1 MSNANKREESYG
13 GDSNSPFYFNTSHWR
28 AVDGM
33 LAGVKERAGIMVLTG
48 PPGSGKTMIMRAISE
63 GLEEN
68 TPGLFLQY
76 ASLNFREFVNFLH
89 SSLKV
94 EDEIMDAPNKA
105 VALRQ
110 FLYVQAKRDETGVVF
125 IDEAHNLEPDVLK
138 MLPKLARFDTL
149 EDGRIVGL
157 QFVLIGSEELTETL
171 AEAEFS
177 EVSGKVM
184 QKHELRFFTRGEL
197 TEFLKKR
204 LAPIARL
211 TDEPITDDGVD
222 AMGRFSGGSPRL
234 IGMICSHAML
244 FAAENPGKSID
255 AKMVEEAADA
265 LMLKEAENPFA
276 HEADI
281 PDTAAGPFSEADLS
295 GETQAASEEKAPD
308 LPFTDTQTIYTD
320 DASADDAADVKVE
333 KTPVADDSL
342 YAADHVA
349 VAPPPVAQEDEVPG
363 DEMFDPAALNHSL
376 DDDLDDDFGDIDD
389 LDDMDFDDDDDM
401 DDLGEGLATLP
412 KQKRAIK
419 KGGTSFLSRLGFK
432 GAKGES
438 GDKDEGKVLGA
449 NRKRDRAEPLPTK
462 EKRKTKTVVAGQRE
476 KQMKMAGMV
485 AGVALL
491 VGGGAMAVKP
501 VMGMLSGIGGGEK
514 MVAAPAMPDLG
525 LGNGNGNGSGMAAQ
539 APSQGFGSTT
549 GQAQSAGLDQNQD
562 DSSYT
567 VSVENPPATPKTGGW
582 GARVVVE
589 KDPINMIDTPQVA
602 GAEAPSAAP
611 SSIPEPAANLAR
623 GALDLVDR
631 ALGTAEENTGGV
643 MRNVF
648 AAASGEIAGMR
659 TNIANRGLSAEEV
672 SEKISK
678 LIAEADSFKA
688 QKQLIAPSGKNA
700 YDSYRAVLELNPDH
714 ETAMTGIRELRELYA
729 SKAQAAREARQWET
743 ANGYFETAI
752 AISNLRPVR

>member
-94 EDEIMDAPNKA
+94 EDDIIDAPNKA

-110 FLYVQAKRDETGVVF
+110 YLYVQAKRDETGVVF

-138 MLPKLARFDTL
+138 MLPKLAGFDTL
-149 EDGRIVGL
+149 EDGRSVGL
-157 QFVLIGSEELTETL
+157 QFVLIGNDELTETL
-171 AEAEFS
+171 AESEFQ
-177 EVSGKVM
+177 EVSGKVG
-184 QKHELRFFTRGEL
+184 QTHELRFFTRGEL

-211 TDEPITDDGVD
+211 TDEPITPDGVE

-265 LMLKEAENPFA
+265 LMLKEVENAFA
-276 HEADI
+276 NEADNL
-281 PDTAAGPFSEADLS
+281 DTAEGPFSEADLS
-295 GETQAASEEKAPD
+295 GESTKQKENDAPK
-308 LPFTDTQTIYTD
+308 PTFSDTQTIYAD
-320 DASADDAADVKVE
+320 DDDNAATPPVFTAGDAAD
-333 KTPVADDSL
+333 DDSL
-342 YAADHVA
+342 YASDHAAAAPGVKPSADSIDD
-349 VAPPPVAQEDEVPG
+349 ED
-363 DEMFDPAALNHSL
+363 FAHAAFNQSLN
-376 DDDLDDDFGDIDD
+376 DDLDDGMNDYDALDD
-389 LDDMDFDDDDDM
+389 YDDMDFDDDDM
-401 DDLGEGLATLP
+401 DELGDGLAAMP
-412 KQKRAIK
+412 KKKKAVK
-419 KGGTSFLSRLGFK
+419 KGGSTFLNRLGWK
-432 GAKGES
+432 GLS
-438 GDKDEGKVLGA
+438 GGADKKKEKVLGA
-449 NRKRDRAEPLPTK
+449 SRVRERSDTAPAKG
-462 EKRKTKTVVAGQRE
+462 KRKTKTVVAGQRE
-476 KQMKMAGMV
+476 KRMKMAGIV
-485 AGVALL
+485 GGAVLL
-491 VGGGAMAVKP
+491 VGGAVSAYNAIITNFSDTP
-501 VMGMLSGIGGGEK
+501 QLA
-514 MVAAPAMPDLG
+514 AAPSIPATPPQ
-525 LGNGNGNGSGMAAQ
+525 NSFAASQ
-539 APSQGFGSTT
+539 SAQPPAPSFGTATQVAPPSNQGVETAS
-549 GQAQSAGLDQNQD
+549 AQE

-567 VSVENPPATPKTGGW
+567 VSVENAQPAQTGGW
-582 GARVVVE
+582 GAKVVVQ
-589 KDPINMIDTPQVA
+589 KDPINMVDTPKATAV
-602 GAEAPSAAP
+602 EP
-611 SSIPEPAANLAR
+611 IPIPGPAAKVAR

-631 ALGTAEENTGGV
+631 ALGTAEENTGGT

-659 TNIANRGLSAEEV
+659 TSLANRGLSPEESAEKV
-672 SEKISK
+672 AKLLASADIFASK
-678 LIAEADSFKA
+678 
-688 QKQLIAPSGKNA
+688 KQLIAPSGQNA
-700 YDSYRAVLELNPDH
+700 YDAYRAILDLDPEN
-714 ETAMTGIRELRELYA
+714 EKAQEGIRVLRELYA
-729 SKAQAAREARQWET
+729 SKAQAARDARQWET
-743 ANGYFETAI
+743 ANGHFETAI